1 MIRPTRNWF
10 LAAGALALAAGGG
23 FGIARLTAP
32 ATSSTAVA
40 EHGDEEEEGHEEGPE
55 GLLVMDAARIR
66 AAGIT
71 VEAVSAGGL
80 SSEILG
86 QGSVTAAP
94 DGQAVL
100 TARAPGAVTR
110 IFKHL
115 GDPVRAGETLALIES
130 TEAAGIAAERRVAA
144 SRVALARQIVA
155 RERRLNEQGV
165 TPRQDLERAQS
176 ELAVAEAEAARANA
190 SAGAMRVS
198 SDGRH
203 VVVASP
209 ISGRVTAAPV
219 TLGAYVQPETELFRV
234 ADPARIRVE
243 VAVTAEDARRVLPG
257 DAAIVEGPAGL
268 RIEARVLSVTPSVNV
283 ETRTATV
290 VLALSSPSGLQ
301 PGQLVQAR
309 LTPKTG
315 RGVGIAVPED
325 AVQQV
330 EGAPVVFV
338 RTTSGFRAQPVTLGQ
353 RSNGRVEILQGLTA
367 GQQIATR
374 GAFLLKA
381 ELGKAEAEHDH

>member
-1 MIRPTRNWF
+1 MIRPNRNWF
-10 LAAGALALAAGGG
+10 IAAGALALAAGGG
-23 FGIARLTAP
+23 FGIARLSAPSQAP
-32 ATSSTAVA
+32 AAA
-40 EHGDEEEEGHEEGPE
+40 NAPGDEKEEGHEEGQE
-55 GLLVMDAARIR
+55 GVLVMDAARLR

-71 VEAVSAGGL
+71 VEALAAGGL

-86 QGSVTAAP
+86 QGSVAAAP

-100 TARAPGAVTR
+100 TARAPGAVVR

-115 GDPVRAGETLALIES
+115 GDPVRIGETLALIES
-130 TEAAGIAAERRVAA
+130 ADASSIAAERRVAA
-144 SRVALARQIVA
+144 SRVALARQVVA

-165 TPRQDLERAQS
+165 TPRQDLERALS
-176 ELAVAEAEAARANA
+176 ELAVAEAEAARANSA
-190 SAGAMRVS
+190 AGAMRVS

-209 ISGRVTAAPV
+209 ISGRVTATTV
-219 TLGAYVQPETELFRV
+219 TLGAYVQPETELFRI

-257 DAAIVEGPAGL
+257 DAAVVEGPGGL
-268 RIEARVLSVTPSVNV
+268 RIDATVLSVTPSVNV

-290 VLALSSPSGLQ
+290 VLALSAPSGLQ

-309 LTPKTG
+309 LSPKTG
-315 RGVGIAVPED
+315 RGSGIAVPED

-330 EGAPVVFV
+330 EGNTVVFV
-338 RTTSGFRAQPVTLGQ
+338 RTTTGFRAQPVTVGQ
-353 RSNGRVEILQGLTA
+353 RSNGRVEILRGLTA

-381 ELGKAEAEHDH
+381 ELGKAEAEHDD

>member
-1 MIRPTRNWF
+1 MIRPNRTWL
-10 LAAGALALAAGGG
+10 LAAGALALTGGAG
-23 FGIARLTAP
+23 FGVARLTAP
-32 ATSSTAVA
+32 PQRAVVA
-40 EHGDEEEEGHEEGPE
+40 ADSAAKEEGHDAVPE
-55 GLLVMDAARIR
+55 GTLLMDAARVR
-66 AAGIT
+66 AADI
-71 VEAVSAGGL
+71 AVVSVVAGGL

-86 QGSVTAAP
+86 QGSVAAAP
-94 DGQAVL
+94 DGQALL

-130 TEAAGIAAERRVAA
+130 TEASSIAAERRVAA
-144 SRVALARQIVA
+144 SRVALARQVVA

-176 ELAVAEAEAARANA
+176 ELVVAEAEAARANSA
-190 SAGAMRVS
+190 AGAMRVS
-198 SDGRH
+198 GDGRH

-209 ISGRVTAAPV
+209 ISGRVTAAAV
-219 TLGAYVQPETELFRV
+219 TLGAFVQPETELFRV
-234 ADPARIRVE
+234 TDPARIRVE
-243 VAVTAEDARRVLPG
+243 VAVTAEDARRVVPG
-257 DAAIVEGPAGL
+257 DAAIVEGAGAV
-268 RIEARVLSVTPSVNV
+268 RIEATVLSVTPSVNV

-301 PGQLVQAR
+301 QGQLVQAR
-309 LTPKTG
+309 ISPRTG

-325 AVQQV
+325 AIQQV
-330 EGAPVVFV
+330 EGASVVFV
-338 RTTSGFRAQPVTLGQ
+338 RTTTGFRAQPVTLGQ
-353 RSNGRVEILQGLTA
+353 RSNGRVEILQGLVA

-381 ELGKAEAEHDH
+381 ELGKAEAEHDD